1 MYDLMDG
8 VRVIEVAEHTF
19 VPAAGM
25 ILADW
30 GADVI
35 KVERTAGGGDAARSM
50 RAIQRPGLRANPFF
64 EAANRCKRGIALDL
78 NQDEGREH
86 LYRLIETADVFLTNL
101 RDGAR
106 AKLGIDVD
114 ELTER
119 NPRLIYARGS
129 GYGRQGPL
137 AQAGGFDYPSSWC
150 RSGSAYVQSLASQDG
165 PPMQPGSVGDLTGA
179 AALAGAVSAAL
190 FRRER
195 TGRGAV
201 IDHALYLAG
210 AYIMSQSLIGAS
222 LSPGY
227 SRNPPP
233 RDAAADP
240 LNNSYRT
247 MDGRWLVLCLL
258 YDAWW
263 PDFTRHVGQ
272 PELAADSRYAT
283 PEARATNNRALISE
297 LDEIFAQRT
306 LAEWEA
312 AFSTLQGVWSPVKSP
327 AEVIEDEQALVNGFV
342 TPVTL
347 GDGSQY
353 LTGASPAQFDG
364 RAIGPLHASPA
375 FGQHTDEVLREL
387 GMTDANITA
396 LRDRGVV
403 A

>member
-1 MYDLMDG
+1 MYDLMQG

-35 KVERTAGGGDAARSM
+35 KVERTADGGDAARSM
-50 RAIQRPGLRANPFF
+50 RVIQRPGLRANPFF
-64 EAANRCKRGIALDL
+64 EAANRGKRGIALDL
-78 NQDEGREH
+78 TQDEGRTY
-86 LYRLIETADVFLTNL
+86 LYHLIETADVFLTNL

-106 AKLGIDVD
+106 ARLGMDVD
-114 ELTER
+114 DLTER

-150 RSGSAYVQSLASQDG
+150 RSGSAYVQSLASPDG

-210 AYIMSQSLIGAS
+210 TYIMSQSLIGAS

-233 RDAAADP
+233 RDAAVDP

-258 YDAWW
+258 YDTWW
-263 PDFTRHVGQ
+263 PDFTRHTGH

-283 PEARATNNRALISE
+283 ADARAKNNRALISE

-312 AFSTLQGVWSPVKSP
+312 MFSSLQGVWSPVKSP

-347 GDGSQY
+347 ADGSQY

-364 RAIGPLHASPA
+364 RAIGPLRASPEH
-375 FGQHTDEVLREL
+375 GEHTDEVLREL
-387 GMTDANITA
+387 GITDANITG
-396 LRDRGVV
+396 LRNRGVV